1 MINSNL
7 SPILFSIGNFEIRY
21 YSLIFILGF
30 LLALWYLLKKQKELN
45 LSKDEVYDLIF
56 YLILGVIISAR
67 FFHVFVFNPSYY
79 FSNPS
84 EILKIWH
91 GGVSYHG
98 GLIGAALVSY
108 WYSKKKNIS
117 LAKLADIIVLPTALI
132 LAFGRIANFF
142 NAELIGKTS
151 NLPWCVNFPG
161 YESCRHPTQLY
172 SAIYRFA
179 IFGYL
184 LFIKNSKPGFLFWNY
199 LLLESIGRLIVD
211 FFRVDLT
218 IANLTG
224 GQWFSIAIIIIS
236 GYVLIKKYRN

>member
-1 MINSNL
+1 MKRKNKT
-7 SPILFSIGNFEIRY
+7 PPTRGGVTLFFCKRGMVNT
-21 YSLIFILGF
+21 
-30 LLALWYLLKKQKELN
+30 
-45 LSKDEVYDLIF
+45 
-56 YLILGVIISAR
+56 
-67 FFHVFVFNPSYY
+67 SYY

-84 EILKIWH
+84 EILAIWH

-98 GLIGAALVSY
+98 GLIGAGLVSY

-117 LAKLADIIVLPTALI
+117 LAKLADIIVLPAALI

-142 NAELIGKTS
+142 NAELIGKPS
-151 NLPWCVNFPG
+151 NVSWCVNFPG

-172 SAIYRFA
+172 SALYRFV

-184 LFIKNSKPGFLFWNY
+184 LFIKGKKPGFLFWSY

-218 IANLTG
+218 LASLTG
-224 GQWFSIAIIIIS
+224 GQWFSIVIIIVS
-236 GYVLIKKYRN
+236 SYVLIKNYYKN